1 MPYKYQCDSCNR
13 DITNVVRI
21 QCAECDIDLCV
32 TCFSSGVELK
42 KHKNNHPYKIIVI
55 FKYICI
61 FFFDMYIY
69 IFFFFF
75 FFFFF
80 SFSFIL

>member
-32 TCFSSGVELK
+32 SCFASGVELK
-42 KHKNNHPYKIIVI
+42 KHKNNHPYKIIVNFI
-55 FKYICI
+55 YKQKYHLNKL
-61 FFFDMYIY
+61 
-69 IFFFFF
+69 
-75 FFFFF
+75 
-80 SFSFIL
+80 FI